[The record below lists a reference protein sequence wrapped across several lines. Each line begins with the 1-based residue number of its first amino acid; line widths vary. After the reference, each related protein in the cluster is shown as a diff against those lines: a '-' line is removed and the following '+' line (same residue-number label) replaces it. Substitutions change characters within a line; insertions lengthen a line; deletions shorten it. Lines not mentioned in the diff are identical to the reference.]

1 MDLRTILIQL
11 VICTALV
18 SAVFVAGCG
27 SATSTPPPAVPV
39 SQLVTTPPTLT
50 ASSPALSDNQNQP
63 ATVPTT
69 PASPP
74 IQTSSIPL
82 SLLILKSEPAGAT
95 VFVDNQVKG
104 ITPLTLDY
112 LPAGDHTVVFMLDGY
127 QNRTSSVTLNYNVK
141 TIDIEL
147 QPNVKPTTTATT
159 SATTTATTSAT
170 TSVTTSATEST
181 TTSATTSTTTTVT
194 TAATTSASSSQPVT
208 IAQISPTYIHLA
220 PSGSATSQTISIT
233 GTGLSTPA
241 GMKLTGL
248 NTLTATTY
256 TAASDSSAT
265 GEFSMPAGT
274 TGSYSVVLVDSA
286 GTTLATSTASV
297 SIASY

>member
-50 ASSPALSDNQNQP
+50 ASSPALSDNQTQP

-147 QPNVKPTTTATT
+147 QPNVKLTTTATT

-170 TSVTTSATEST
+170 TSV

-208 IAQISPTYIHLA
+208 IAQVSPTYIHLA
-220 PSGSATSQTISIT
+220 PSGSASTQTISIT

-248 NTLTATTY
+248 NTFTATTY

-265 GEFSMPAGT
+265 GEFSLPAGT
-274 TGSYSVVLVDSA
+274 TGSYSVVLTDSA